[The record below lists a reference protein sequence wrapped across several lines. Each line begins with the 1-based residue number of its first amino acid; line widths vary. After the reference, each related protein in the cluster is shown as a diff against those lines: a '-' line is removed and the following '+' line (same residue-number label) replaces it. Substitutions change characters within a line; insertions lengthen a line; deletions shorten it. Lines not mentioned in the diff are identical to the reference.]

1 MGRKSFVDL
10 YEVPW
15 EGKPRCF
22 ATVPVG
28 GLPMMRATL
37 ITCTGSGQFSTIQAW
52 DTVAP
57 RLLNFAEHARFQF

>member
-1 MGRKSFVDL
+1 V
-10 YEVPW
+10 
-15 EGKPRCF
+15 
-22 ATVPVG
+22 VG
-28 GLPMMRATL
+28 DLPMMRATL